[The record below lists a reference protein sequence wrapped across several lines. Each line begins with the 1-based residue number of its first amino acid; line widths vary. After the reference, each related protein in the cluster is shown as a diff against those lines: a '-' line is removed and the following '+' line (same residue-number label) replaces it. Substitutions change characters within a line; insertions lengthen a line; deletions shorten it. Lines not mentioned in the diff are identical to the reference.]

1 MMFLNDVFGKYS
13 FCMIF
18 FGNICIRLVLVY
30 VDFIFYLNVGH
41 VDHSIFEWC
50 LRNIVFV

>member
-13 FCMIF
+13 FFMIF

-30 VDFIFYLNVGH
+30 VDFIFYSNVGH
-41 VDHSIFEWC
+41 VSIFEWC

>member
-1 MMFLNDVFGKYS
+1 MMFLNVFGKYS

-30 VDFIFYLNVGH
+30 VDFIFYPNVGH
-41 VDHSIFEWC
+41 VDHSLF
-50 LRNIVFV
+50 LNGV

>member
-18 FGNICIRLVLVY
+18 FGNICTRLVLVY
-30 VDFIFYLNVGH
+30 VDFMILNVGH
-41 VDHSIFEWC
+41 ASIFEWC
-50 LRNIVFV
+50 